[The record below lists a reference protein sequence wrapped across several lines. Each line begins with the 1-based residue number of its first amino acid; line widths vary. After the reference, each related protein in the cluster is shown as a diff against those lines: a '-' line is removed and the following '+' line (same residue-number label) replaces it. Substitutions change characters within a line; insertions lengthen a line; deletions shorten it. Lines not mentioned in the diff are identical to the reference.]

1 MALTKMIMM
10 VELFLMIMFSEL
22 HSEREQRG
30 QLGSQFEVQPR
41 SSAFPDTQ
49 VAPRTLPTRLL
60 PPASYCGTTHPS
72 GTKRFTDAIVS
83 VCSAAPPQQRYAVC
97 SVAPLQPIA
106 SIQLTLQRCVM
117 RIVSG
122 DGRGHLNFASS
133 VLSMLSA

>member
-49 VAPRTLPTRLL
+49 VAPR
-60 PPASYCGTTHPS
+60 
-72 GTKRFTDAIVS
+72 VS
-83 VCSAAPPQQRYAVC
+83 
-97 SVAPLQPIA
+97 
-106 SIQLTLQRCVM
+106 
-117 RIVSG
+117 
-122 DGRGHLNFASS
+122 
-133 VLSMLSA
+133 